1 MVNNINYCYKI
12 TTNKDY
18 EKWPVF
24 VDLLMFP
31 EQSSFED
38 VTNLEC
44 LCFHLLILQLK
55 ETKHTSLFL
64 LRKFWFLYSHCSYAP
79 ISGIFV
85 LRELNVS
92 LWCYHL
98 YEGARQGSFMTYRK
112 NRNSRTPDGKLN

>member
-44 LCFHLLILQLK
+44 LCFHLLSN
-55 ETKHTSLFL
+55 T
-64 LRKFWFLYSHCSYAP
+64 A
-79 ISGIFV
+79 
-85 LRELNVS
+85 
-92 LWCYHL
+92 
-98 YEGARQGSFMTYRK
+98 A
-112 NRNSRTPDGKLN
+112 